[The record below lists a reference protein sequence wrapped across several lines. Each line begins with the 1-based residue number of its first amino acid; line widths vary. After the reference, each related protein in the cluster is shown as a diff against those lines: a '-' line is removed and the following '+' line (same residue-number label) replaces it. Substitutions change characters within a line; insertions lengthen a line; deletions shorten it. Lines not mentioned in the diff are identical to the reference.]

1 MTKKTMELI
10 IAIIAF
16 ATEVLVVI
24 RDKMKGRKGND
35 DKGVSKKE

>member
-1 MTKKTMELI
+1 MTKKTMDLI

-24 RDKMKGRKGND
+24 KDKMKGRKGND
-35 DKGVSKKE
+35 DKADTEKK

>member
-1 MTKKTMELI
+1 MTKKTMDLI

-24 RDKMKGRKGND
+24 KDKMKGRKGND
-35 DKGVSKKE
+35 DKGDTEKK